1 MFEFTFTKKVNAG
14 TGTFKDGKEIK
25 ARKHAMEEY
34 GAAYAAEG
42 LVTLAGSRLYTS
54 AADTDEVIDDAL
66 ARFGRVLAQADVPAK
81 GAQA

>member
-1 MFEFTFTKKVNAG
+1 
-14 TGTFKDGKEIK
+14 
-25 ARKHAMEEY
+25 MEEY

-66 ARFGRVLAQADVPAK
+66 ARFGRVLAQADVTAK